1 MREERGHLAGDI
13 TITEPYTLWG
23 SIAGDVSVSKGGK
36 FYLRGAIYGNLHALP
51 GGRIHVFGNIS
62 GNLTV
67 AEKTK
72 VDSQRHARGRCNQPR
87 RPPVH
92 RRIRQSA
99 RPRKNPGRRNH
110 DRAASAYRAEVA
122 PCLRVQKRRTDKDD

>member
-72 VDSQRHARGRCNQPR
+72 VIHSGTLGGDAINRG
-87 RPPVH
+87 
-92 RRIRQSA
+92 
-99 RPRKNPGRRNH
+99 GRLYI
-110 DRAASAYRAEVA
+110 DASAKV
-122 PCLRVQKRRTDKDD
+122 LGRVKTQEGETTIEPQAHIAQK